1 MPTDL
6 RNRMDQESLSKTKN
20 AASGSWGG
28 LQKITTRRPLAF
40 ALVVAL
46 SMALGA
52 CGAMGET
59 KADYMNLIVMGN
71 DYKKNNDFTN
81 AIDCYSKALKE
92 ADKKYGPESGQSV
105 TAMGYLSQ
113 IYRAQ
118 GEWRLAY
125 MTYKRLVPLK
135 VKFEPKARE
144 TQDLVKDFDF
154 VKSKIIEYGIKTED
168 NYGAEE
174 MKKKASS
181 TKDKKPKK
189 KH

>member
-6 RNRMDQESLSKTKN
+6 RNRMDQEFPLKLN
-20 AASGSWGG
+20 HAGHGHWGYG
-28 LQKITTRRPLAF
+28 LQKIKTHRPLAF

-46 SMALGA
+46 SLALGA
-52 CGAMGET
+52 CGMGEV
-59 KADYMNLIVMGN
+59 KQNYMGLIVMGN
-71 DYKKNNDFTN
+71 DYKKNNDFAN
-81 AIDCYSKALKE
+81 AIECYSKALKE
-92 ADKKYGPESGQSV
+92 ADTKFGPESGQSI
-105 TAMGYLSQ
+105 TALGYLGQ

-135 VKFEPKARE
+135 VKVEPKARE
-144 TQDLVKDFDF
+144 TKDLVKDFEF
-154 VKSKIIEYGIKTED
+154 VKGKIIEYSIKTED

-174 MKKKASS
+174 MKKKSASS
-181 TKDKKPKK
+181 KDKKTKK